1 MKTHVNENHHYHR
14 FTLLQRYWHFVRFPN
29 LYDILSVFWHFVSS
43 HNMWNLFDSNKNQN
57 KKIKPWLPEKP
68 AIRRFS
74 DLIFYL
80 TQIKIKNKRFLSA
93 TRIFTRYLTFQKLK
107 HRLYFY
113 LTQINFVLGPH
124 QSSLLKTPF
133 TKK

>member
-1 MKTHVNENHHYHR
+1 MKIIIITVLPYYKDTDILSD
-14 FTLLQRYWHFVRFPN
+14 FQIYMTFCQYS
-29 LYDILSVFWHFVSS
+29 DILSVH
-43 HNMWNLFDSNKNQN
+43 
-57 KKIKPWLPEKP
+57 IICE
-68 AIRRFS
+68 I
-74 DLIFYL
+74 YL

-124 QSSLLKTPF
+124 QSSLLKTYF
-133 TKK
+133 IQKNKTKMCRLPLRASETNSKQNRICSISLSY